1 VRTRS
6 ILTYAAFCFK
16 HDIVEGVWGRFVPEA
31 LRDGSLKTFLE
42 PIVAG
47 KGLGAVAD
55 GVDLLKKGVS
65 AGKIVVEL

>member
-1 VRTRS
+1 VTD
-6 ILTYAAFCFK
+6 AAAIGFK
-16 HDIVEGVWGRFVPEA
+16 HDIIEGIWGRFVPEA

-55 GVDLLKKGVS
+55 GVDLLKTGVS
-65 AGKIVVEL
+65 AGKLL